1 MIIFFCTILLIC
13 LWNIISYQSY
23 VDEYQHKYTEIAKK
37 DLEEGLYIKAKKNL
51 EKALSF
57 NGQFNEEASLI
68 LAKIFLKEGMI
79 SKAIS
84 TIEEKFDVNY
94 SKESYLF
101 YASVL
106 EENNELGKAV
116 SLLES
121 YPKEDNIEVKQ
132 ALSSLLSKRSI
143 ISSKVTRIKYS
154 TNLIT
159 AEYEE
164 KWGYMNKKGQWIIDP
179 IFERATPFIDE
190 LAIVVLDSKSYF
202 INKNGQRISFLDK
215 EVEDVL
221 PFIDSRA
228 SIKIDEEWVFVDS
241 EFNVLCEKKDY
252 LGSFANGY
260 APFKKDDYWGV
271 INARDKEILYGYQ
284 EVVTNALGQATV
296 GKRFFAKT
304 DDQYFLYDI
313 KGKKI
318 AGPFQRVKAFFDENK
333 FAAVMNAD
341 YEWGFIDLDGKV
353 RIDYAY
359 EEANSFV
366 NKLAAVRE
374 AGFWGFI
381 DNNNSIVIACKYK
394 KVTDFYN
401 GVSLLQEDTSKLVL
415 LDRYKDLLRIFD

>member
-1 MIIFFCTILLIC
+1 MVKFKYKRVKLCLIIFFCTILLIC

-121 YPKEDNIEVKQ
+121 YPKEDNKEVKQ

-143 ISSKVTRIKYS
+143 ISSEVTRIKYS

-190 LAIVVLDSKSYF
+190 LAIVVLDSKS
-202 INKNGQRISFLDK
+202 
-215 EVEDVL
+215 
-221 PFIDSRA
+221 
-228 SIKIDEEWVFVDS
+228 
-241 EFNVLCEKKDY
+241 
-252 LGSFANGY
+252 
-260 APFKKDDYWGV
+260 
-271 INARDKEILYGYQ
+271 
-284 EVVTNALGQATV
+284 
-296 GKRFFAKT
+296 
-304 DDQYFLYDI
+304 
-313 KGKKI
+313 
-318 AGPFQRVKAFFDENK
+318 
-333 FAAVMNAD
+333 
-341 YEWGFIDLDGKV
+341 
-353 RIDYAY
+353 
-359 EEANSFV
+359 
-366 NKLAAVRE
+366 
-374 AGFWGFI
+374 
-381 DNNNSIVIACKYK
+381 
-394 KVTDFYN
+394 
-401 GVSLLQEDTSKLVL
+401 
-415 LDRYKDLLRIFD
+415 